1 MANSNE
7 ELKSG
12 SVGECRFSLIDGNA
26 SCPDY
31 RRLCQKC
38 QGAAVTVNNRMIV
51 LVNVFI
57 EGSSLGMW

>member
-12 SVGECRFSLIDGNA
+12 SVGGCRFSLIDGNA

-38 QGAAVTVNNRMIV
+38 QGAVTVNNRMIV
-51 LVNVFI
+51 LVNEFI

>member
-12 SVGECRFSLIDGNA
+12 SVGGCRFSLIDGNA
-26 SCPDY
+26 SCPGY
-31 RRLCQKC
+31 RRLCQKY
-38 QGAAVTVNNRMIV
+38 QGAVTVNNRMIV